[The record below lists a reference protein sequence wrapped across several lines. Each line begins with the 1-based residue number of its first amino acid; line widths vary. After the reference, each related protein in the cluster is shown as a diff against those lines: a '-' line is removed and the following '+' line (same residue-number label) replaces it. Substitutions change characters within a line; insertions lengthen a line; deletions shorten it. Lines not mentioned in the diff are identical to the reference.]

1 MAVSNLLFQ
10 TATRVWHLMPG
21 LVRKNIRGA
30 AHSATLYEIQRLYGG
45 KKGPHK
51 PGPLIVSGFLNEH
64 FGIAK
69 TGKTTIEGLEQAGFD
84 VVPHDIREWLQ
95 PGPFGRQYLPQN
107 ADGGVLVMVCNAPE
121 AMVALSRIRPADL
134 QSVYRIGYWVYELPT
149 LPEDWAKTAR
159 LFDELWAPT
168 EFVAGMLRKVHERV
182 RVMPYW
188 LHAAAH
194 DAALPPRDG
203 SFVVSTAGDVR
214 SSTTRKNISG
224 AIAMFETAFPEP
236 SSQARLRI
244 KLSNTGEGISSL
256 DPVFERVSRRGDVE
270 IIDEHFSQAEMTSF
284 IAASDVYLSAH
295 RAEGYGLALAEAM
308 QLGVVP
314 LATGYSGNLD
324 FMRPFPE
331 LLIDYELIDVEDPT
345 GIYRPSEPQVWADPS
360 VTDGARR
367 LRALFER
374 PEERRDIARRCQ
386 EHISS
391 FNGRW
396 SADSFAEARWT
407 RLLRSAERKRA

>member
-10 TATRVWHLMPG
+10 TAARVWHLMPG

-30 AHSATLYEIQRLYGG
+30 ANTATLYEIQRLYGG

-51 PGPLIVSGFLNEH
+51 SGPLIVSGFLNEH

-84 VVPHDIREWLQ
+84 VIEHDIREWLQ
-95 PGPFGRQYLPQN
+95 PDSFGRRYLPQN
-107 ADGGVLVMVCNAPE
+107 ADGGVLLMVCNAPE

-149 LPEDWAKTAR
+149 LPKDWARTAR

-168 EFVAGMLRKVHERV
+168 EFVAEMLRKVHDRV
-182 RVMPYW
+182 HVMPYW
-188 LHAAAH
+188 LHAAAQET
-194 DAALPPRDG
+194 DLPPRDG

-244 KLSNTGEGISSL
+244 KLSNTGEGMNWL
-256 DPVFERVSRRGDVE
+256 DPVFERVSRRKDVE
-270 IIDEHFSQAEMTSF
+270 IIDEHFSQEEMTSF

-331 LLIDYELIDVEDPT
+331 LLIDYDLIKVEDPT
-345 GIYRPSEPQVWADPS
+345 GIYRPADGQVWADPS
-360 VTDGARR
+360 VADGAKR
-367 LRALFER
+367 LRALFEH
-374 PEERRDIARRCQ
+374 PDERLDLARRCQ
-386 EHISS
+386 EHIRS
-391 FNGRW
+391 FNARW
-396 SADSFAEARWT
+396 SRDAFSDARWT
-407 RLLRSAERKRA
+407 KLLRLSAKA